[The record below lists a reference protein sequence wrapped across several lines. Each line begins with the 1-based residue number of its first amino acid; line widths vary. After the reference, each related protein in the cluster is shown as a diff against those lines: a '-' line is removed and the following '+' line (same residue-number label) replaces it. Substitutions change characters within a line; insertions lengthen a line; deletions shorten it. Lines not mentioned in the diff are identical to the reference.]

1 MININYT
8 AEKTI
13 AEFHADNSFVRGIRG
28 PVGSGK
34 SVGCCFEILQRA
46 WLQKV
51 HNGERRSRWAV
62 IRQTYGELKTTTI
75 QTWLD
80 WFGDCTKI
88 VYGHPIKA
96 IFTPPSISGKNLKE
110 TDGKKY
116 NSFAKVIVEI
126 YFIAMDRPQSARKLK
141 SLELTG
147 AWINEVC
154 EVPEEVLK
162 MLTGRV
168 GRYPSKRNG
177 GFNWSGII
185 MDTNSCDV
193 DNWYYKLAEEKK
205 PDDYKFFNQ
214 PPALLENADGKYIE
228 NPEAENIE
236 NHTLGFKYYFNM
248 LAGKPKK
255 WVDVFICNKYGSH
268 NEGNYV
274 YNGYSQDINNG
285 NHTDREFNPRL
296 KHIIWAHDFNFTPLS
311 SIIIQNE
318 KDNIYCVDE
327 IVLKSATSKDAAF
340 EFISRYEKY
349 KNEIVVEIYGDASGH
364 AGEKHGIMSDY
375 ITLEKLLSQAGFSVR
390 MKAPRSNPAIKSGQM
405 SVQAK
410 IIDALGN
417 RSLFVNPTKCKTLDL
432 GLAKLELKDGSTF
445 LEKDTEY
452 QHITTALRY
461 YCAVEYPVQ
470 YEKMTEQRINDY
482 ANFNKSIGRRAAS

>member
-1 MININYT
+1 MHSY
-8 AEKTI
+8 
-13 AEFHADNSFVRGIRG
+13 
-28 PVGSGK
+28 
-34 SVGCCFEILQRA
+34 
-46 WLQKV
+46 
-51 HNGERRSRWAV
+51 
-62 IRQTYGELKTTTI
+62 Y
-75 QTWLD
+75 
-80 WFGDCTKI
+80 I

-110 TDGKKY
+110 VDGKKY
-116 NSFAKVIVEI
+116 NSYAKVIVEI

-205 PDDYKFFNQ
+205 PADYKFFNQ

-248 LAGKPKK
+248 LSGKPKK

-285 NHTDREFNPRL
+285 NHTDREFNPL
-296 KHIIWAHDFNFTPLS
+296 
-311 SIIIQNE
+311 
-318 KDNIYCVDE
+318 
-327 IVLKSATSKDAAF
+327 
-340 EFISRYEKY
+340 IS
-349 KNEIVVEIYGDASGH
+349 
-364 AGEKHGIMSDY
+364 
-375 ITLEKLLSQAGFSVR
+375 
-390 MKAPRSNPAIKSGQM
+390 
-405 SVQAK
+405 
-410 IIDALGN
+410 
-417 RSLFVNPTKCKTLDL
+417 
-432 GLAKLELKDGSTF
+432 
-445 LEKDTEY
+445 
-452 QHITTALRY
+452 
-461 YCAVEYPVQ
+461 
-470 YEKMTEQRINDY
+470 
-482 ANFNKSIGRRAAS
+482 